1 MLCRCIITLFA
12 NGDYGHIY
20 VEVSLVLL
28 RFTCE
33 DNHYSFAA
41 ILAFNLTVSLY
52 SIEARG

>member
-1 MLCRCIITLFA
+1 MFA